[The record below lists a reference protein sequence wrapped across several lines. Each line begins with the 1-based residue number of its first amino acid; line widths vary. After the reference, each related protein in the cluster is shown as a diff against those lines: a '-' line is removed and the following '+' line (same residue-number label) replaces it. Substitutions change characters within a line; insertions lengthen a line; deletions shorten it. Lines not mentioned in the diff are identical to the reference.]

1 MSEIWVCAA
10 RDAGAQGQGV
20 GMLAHIRY
28 RFGDFTLDLKRGSLF
43 RGTTE
48 VKLRPKSF
56 GVLQALIERHGEL
69 VTKDELLERV
79 WGRTVVTD
87 GVITQCLID
96 VRRAIGD
103 ESQEVIRTLPRRGYV
118 FAAPVSTA
126 DDQPARVE
134 ATQSAPGTGPAPAQ
148 SPEPAVAAVPASTP
162 APSRWS
168 RRMLTAVLLLPL
180 LGALL
185 WWAAA
190 SRQPAAP
197 AAASDRAGVILK
209 SIAVLPFVNLTGEPD
224 GEYVADG
231 IADEIL
237 HLLAQ
242 GDGLRVIARTS
253 SFAFKGRPTSIEEIA
268 GKLHVD
274 YVVEGSVRRSGTNL
288 RVNAQLIESSSSSP
302 VWSKAYERDVGDLLA
317 VQQDIAQHIA
327 TALQSSL
334 RDNSRAER
342 HVPDPAAHDAFLR
355 ARFYYNRRM
364 DGDIDRAEAAYRD
377 ALRLDPRLARA
388 WAGLAGVYGLR
399 LDEKGA
405 NLPALRQKQHEAIDA
420 AIALDPELAE
430 ARMRAAVY
438 YFQIG
443 DVARAKEQQ
452 AMARK
457 LAPDDPLVLA
467 SYANE
472 FTLQGRFDEAIEI
485 EKRIVAS
492 DPVSR
497 VARVNLAT
505 SLLAAGRLDEA
516 RAEFLNFVAMGAR
529 PDPEVTVEL
538 ARIDLL
544 AGRYP
549 QAIAAAE
556 QWPDGPDRD
565 FVLAVAGDALG
576 RHDAARAAQSR
587 LLEGNDAA
595 DAVRLAELHAH
606 RGDGDEAFRWLNFAF
621 DRLGPNPLL
630 SDQWQWVYQLK
641 LSPFLKP
648 LHADARWLMMNQR
661 LGVP

>member
-1 MSEIWVCAA
+1 
-10 RDAGAQGQGV
+10 
-20 GMLAHIRY
+20 MLAHRRY

-43 RGTTE
+43 RGATE
-48 VKLRPKSF
+48 VRLRPKSF

-103 ESQEVIRTLPRRGYV
+103 ESQEIIRTLPRRGYL
-118 FAAPVSTA
+118 FAATVTNA
-126 DDQPARVE
+126 DDEPPRIE
-134 ATQSAPGTGPAPAQ
+134 ATQATPD
-148 SPEPAVAAVPASTP
+148 PEPTPPPEPSPTPSRESTP
-162 APSRWS
+162 GRSPWS
-168 RRMLTAVLLLPL
+168 RRALAAVLLLPL
-180 LGALL
+180 LGALV
-185 WWAAA
+185 WWGLA
-190 SRQPAAP
+190 SRHEAPSSPGAAP
-197 AAASDRAGVILK
+197 DGAGEGRK

-224 GEYVADG
+224 GEYVAEG
-231 IADEIL
+231 IADEVL

-253 SFAFKGRPTSIEEIA
+253 SFAFKGRPTSIEDIA
-268 GKLHVD
+268 GTLHVD

-288 RVNAQLIESSSSSP
+288 RVNAQLIDGSSSSQ

-334 RDNSRAER
+334 VDSSRAER

-388 WAGLAGVYGLR
+388 WAGLAGVYGVR

-538 ARIDLL
+538 ARIDIL

-556 QWPDGPDRD
+556 KWPDGPDRD

-576 RHDAARAAQSR
+576 RHDVARAAQSR
-587 LLEGNDAA
+587 LHEGNDAA

-621 DRLGPNPLL
+621 DRLGPNPWL
-630 SDQWQWVYQLK
+630 SDQWQWVYQVK

-648 LHADARWLMMNQR
+648 LHADARWLMTNQR
-661 LGVP
+661 GGVP

>member
-1 MSEIWVCAA
+1 
-10 RDAGAQGQGV
+10 
-20 GMLAHIRY
+20 MLAHRRY

-43 RGTTE
+43 RGAAE

-69 VTKDELLERV
+69 VTKEELLDRV
-79 WGRTVVTD
+79 WGRTVVTH
-87 GVITQCLID
+87 GVVTQCLID

-103 ESQEVIRTLPRRGYV
+103 ESQEVIRTLPRRGYL
-118 FAAPVSTA
+118 FAAAVSTT
-126 DDQPARVE
+126 DDEPPGIEAARVTPVTE
-134 ATQSAPGTGPAPAQ
+134 PAPTPP
-148 SPEPAVAAVPASTP
+148 PEPEPSFATIPGSTSAS
-162 APSRWS
+162 SGWS
-168 RRMLTAVLLLPL
+168 RQALAAVLLLPL
-180 LGALL
+180 LGALA
-185 WWAAA
+185 WWGADFWFPAA
-190 SRQPAAP
+190 SSP
-197 AAASDRAGVILK
+197 AAAPYRASETRK
-209 SIAVLPFVNLTGEPD
+209 SIAVLPFVNLTGKPD

-231 IADEIL
+231 IADEVL

-242 GDGLRVIARTS
+242 GDGLRVLARTS
-253 SFAFKGRPTSIEEIA
+253 SFAFKGRPTSIEDIA
-268 GKLHVD
+268 GMLRVN

-288 RVNAQLIESSSSSP
+288 RVNAQLIDASSSSQ

-334 RDNSRAER
+334 RDSSHAAR
-342 HVPDPAAHDAFLR
+342 HVPTPAAHDAFMR

-364 DGDIDRAEAAYRD
+364 DGDLDRAEAAYRD

-388 WAGLAGVYGLR
+388 WAGLAGVYGVR

-405 NLPALRQKQHEAIDA
+405 DLPALLQKQHEAIDA
-420 AIALDPELAE
+420 AIVLDPELAE
-430 ARMRAAVY
+430 ARMRAAAY

-452 AMARK
+452 AMARE
-457 LAPDDPLVLA
+457 LAPDDPLVLS

-472 FTLQGRFDEAIEI
+472 FTMQGRLDEAIEI
-485 EKRIVAS
+485 ERRVVAS

-497 VARVNLAT
+497 VARVNLANA
-505 SLLAAGRLDEA
+505 LLASGRLDEA
-516 RAEFLNFVAMGAR
+516 RAEFLNYAAMGAR

-565 FVLAVAGDALG
+565 FVLALAGDALG
-576 RHDAARAAQSR
+576 RHDVAHAAQSR

-595 DAVRLAELHAH
+595 DAVRLAELHAY
-606 RGDGDEAFRWLNFAF
+606 RGNSDEGFRWLNVAF
-621 DRLGPNPLL
+621 DRLGPNPWL
-630 SDQWQWVYQLK
+630 SDQWQWVYLVK

-648 LHADARWLMMNQR
+648 LRADARWLITNQ
-661 LGVP
+661 GSGEP

>member
-1 MSEIWVCAA
+1 
-10 RDAGAQGQGV
+10 
-20 GMLAHIRY
+20 
-28 RFGDFTLDLKRGSLF
+28 
-43 RGTTE
+43 
-48 VKLRPKSF
+48 
-56 GVLQALIERHGEL
+56 
-69 VTKDELLERV
+69 
-79 WGRTVVTD
+79 
-87 GVITQCLID
+87 
-96 VRRAIGD
+96 
-103 ESQEVIRTLPRRGYV
+103 
-118 FAAPVSTA
+118 
-126 DDQPARVE
+126 
-134 ATQSAPGTGPAPAQ
+134 
-148 SPEPAVAAVPASTP
+148 
-162 APSRWS
+162 
-168 RRMLTAVLLLPL
+168 
-180 LGALL
+180 
-185 WWAAA
+185 
-190 SRQPAAP
+190 
-197 AAASDRAGVILK
+197 
-209 SIAVLPFVNLTGEPD
+209 
-224 GEYVADG
+224 
-231 IADEIL
+231 
-237 HLLAQ
+237 
-242 GDGLRVIARTS
+242 
-253 SFAFKGRPTSIEEIA
+253 
-268 GKLHVD
+268 
-274 YVVEGSVRRSGTNL
+274 
-288 RVNAQLIESSSSSP
+288 
-302 VWSKAYERDVGDLLA
+302 
-317 VQQDIAQHIA
+317 
-327 TALQSSL
+327 
-334 RDNSRAER
+334 
-342 HVPDPAAHDAFLR
+342 
-355 ARFYYNRRM
+355 M